1 MAKKTVVRLDGAP
14 RRVNRSSGKPTTNCR
29 STDERFASDAEGV
42 TPGRLFVSALSER
55 GTT

>member
-29 STDERFASDAEGV
+29 STDERFASDAEGLALCHIAS
-42 TPGRLFVSALSER
+42 LFVTLR
-55 GTT
+55 V